1 MNKANTHILFKY
13 RWLWHVIFWVVSYLF
28 YSLSYGEYNNNYAFE
43 FQSNL
48 YFLPVRMIGAYTF
61 IYLVIPF
68 LLKRRYYQFFGLT
81 ALHWIFYGFII
92 WMVYYKVPLYG
103 LEGDYPIFYWPK
115 IIVAALTNYEVPAL
129 VATIKLFKVWYLDQN
144 KKQDLITQKQQA
156 ELNFL
161 KTQVH
166 PHFLFNTLNNL
177 YALTLKKADEAPD
190 VVIKLSDLLRYMLY
204 ECGEKF
210 VPLTK
215 ELTFLTNYIEL
226 QSIRH
231 DKSIVNIKHE
241 RIGEPGNKVIA
252 PLLLLPIIENCF
264 KHGITQG
271 DKEVQIQILLSIEE
285 NKLTMHVKNTL
296 NERIK
301 NFTDGLGISNVRRR
315 LELIYPNQHAFEI
328 NTDEG
333 FFDVMIEIRQ
343 IEKDLG

>member
-1 MNKANTHILFKY
+1 MT
-13 RWLWHVIFWVVSYLF
+13 
-28 YSLSYGEYNNNYAFE
+28 
-43 FQSNL
+43 
-48 YFLPVRMIGAYTF
+48 
-61 IYLVIPF
+61 
-68 LLKRRYYQFFGLT
+68 YY
-81 ALHWIFYGFII
+81 H
-92 WMVYYKVPLYG
+92 VPLYG
-103 LEGDYPIFYWPK
+103 LEGDFPIFYWQK

-129 VATIKLFKVWYLDQN
+129 AATIKLFKVWYIDQN

-190 VVIKLSDLLRYMLY
+190 VVIGLSDLLRYMLY
-204 ECGEKF
+204 ECSEKF
-210 VPLTK
+210 VPLKK

-231 DKSIVNIKHE
+231 DKSIVNIEHK

-271 DKEVQIQILLSIEE
+271 DKEVQIQILLTIEE
-285 NKLTMHVKNTL
+285 NELIMQVKNTL
-296 NERIK
+296 NHPIE
-301 NFTDGLGISNVRRR
+301 NYSDGLGISNVRRR
-315 LELIYPNQHAFEI
+315 LALIYPNQHEFSI
-328 NTDEG
+328 KTDKG
-333 FFDVMIEIRQ
+333 FFDVLVRIKQ
-343 IEKDLG
+343 INQTPNHAS